1 MKRLV
6 LASVM
11 TVLAAGC
18 SAASEK
24 PAEESAATVET
35 AMEAAPAPA
44 MAPAPAPASTAPT
57 AQTSGAPAL
66 SAYERKYPNEAVG
79 GVAFVNHP
87 AVRAI
92 VAASGAPSDVSE
104 LMALDDQV
112 VTPIRRAGRRLIAS
126 GYDPRG
132 AGADAWSILISD
144 DGSKGAV
151 CTRNADG
158 GADWYIEGQK
168 AFTLD
173 AVCPSK
179 PDEIEGLGDWPIG
192 AIPS

>member
-1 MKRLV
+1 MKRLF

-18 SAASEK
+18 SAASDK
-24 PAEESAATVET
+24 PAEDSAPATEMAV
-35 AMEAAPAPA
+35 EAAPAPA
-44 MAPAPAPASTAPT
+44 SSMAPAAPA
-57 AQTSGAPAL
+57 AQAAGTPAL

-79 GVAFVNHP
+79 GVTFVNHP

-92 VAASGAPSDVSE
+92 VAASGAPASVAE
-104 LMALDDQV
+104 LMAKDDQV
-112 VTPIRRAGRRLIAS
+112 VMPVRRAGRRLIAS

-132 AGADAWSILISD
+132 GGVDGWSVLIAD

-151 CTRNADG
+151 CYRNLDG
-158 GADWYIEGQK
+158 GSDWYIEGQK

-192 AIPS
+192 AVPS